1 MTIYQELQ
9 LNQAGSKNL
18 IRSCKDPKEKR
29 KHMAV
34 YLLKVALTVAFCVV
48 FVSIFTALFG
58 DENGVAGVGVL
69 LALLAFRQVNLG
81 FETSQSV
88 WVLIGI
94 FGILAVGPHMANQV
108 PPVVGFLINSICIF
122 VMLVLG
128 CHNVIYFNHATFV
141 LTYLLLYGND
151 VSGPSYMRRVFG
163 LMLGGI
169 WVALC
174 MYRNHRKTEC
184 KRSLGDVLRE
194 FCLESTRSQWQIKLA
209 LGVCLSI
216 LAGELLGLPR
226 SMWIGIAAMSVL
238 QPFDTDRKTK
248 MVYRFLGT
256 LGGCAGFVLLI
267 RILPESSYGLLGILG
282 GIGVGF
288 CATYKWQTVFN
299 AFGALGIAMSF
310 FGSGGSVTLRVINN
324 GFAVLFVILFVPVFD
339 WVLEQIRKGMNTG
352 VKKSVYRG

>member
-1 MTIYQELQ
+1 MTVYQELQ

-18 IRSCKDPKEKR
+18 IRFCADQKEKR
-29 KHMAV
+29 KHIAV
-34 YLLKVALTVAFCVV
+34 YLLKISLTVAFCVI
-48 FVSIFTALFG
+48 FVSVFTSLFG
-58 DENGVAGVGVL
+58 EENGVAGVGVL

-88 WVLIGI
+88 WVMIGI

-108 PPVVGFLINSICIF
+108 PSVVGFVINSVCIF

-128 CHNVIYFNHATFV
+128 CHNVIYCNHATFV

-151 VSGPSYMRRVFG
+151 VNGVVYGKRVLG

-184 KRSLGDVLRE
+184 KRRLKDVLQE

-209 LGVCLSI
+209 LGVCLSM
-216 LAGELLGLPR
+216 LVGELLGLPR

-248 MVYRFLGT
+248 MIYRFLGT
-256 LGGCAGFVLLI
+256 LAGCVGFMLLI
-267 RILPESSYGLLGILG
+267 QILPESSYGLLGILG

-310 FGSGGSVTLRVINN
+310 FGSGGSVTLRVVNN
-324 GFAVLFVILFVPVFD
+324 GFAVLFVILFVPAFD
-339 WVLEQIRKGMNTG
+339 WALKQIRKL
-352 VKKSVYRG
+352 KKTPAVQ